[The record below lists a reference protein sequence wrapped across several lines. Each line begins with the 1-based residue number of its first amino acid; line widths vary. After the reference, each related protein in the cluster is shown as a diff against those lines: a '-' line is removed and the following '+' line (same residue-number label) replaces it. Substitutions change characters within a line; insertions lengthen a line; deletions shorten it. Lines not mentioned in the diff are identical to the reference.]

1 VAARTPQA
9 PQVLPPVALER
20 VSSAVPWP
28 RGIVWLDGQLA
39 VLARGRHRS
48 YGGPAPEVQDLEAT
62 LFLIDPEVREPFVAG
77 QPASERVAQNG
88 RVLTSPDPAVVHI
101 YDRSKP
107 PLENFLMS
115 RPFCTMK
122 YDAVSRNLIFCGYS
136 GVDLSGEGG
145 GPTFRKNATDALY
158 RYDLRTGTW
167 GVIEMHDAD
176 SVPREEQTHVVSNE
190 RYPHHDPQT
199 NAPPHGWLN
208 GPNGCEVAG
217 RWLYA
222 VGKDNHALARYDLEP
237 IRRDPASPPPPSE
250 LVLEDEIDVRING
263 ELRRIPMHGHSAVT
277 AHGDYL
283 YLASRTSSLV
293 VRFPI
298 GPEGDLVR
306 PIVGELIAE
315 FEPYSKETKRSADLW
330 EMVASA
336 DGELFI
342 TTSRDGLLWR
352 FRPDPAVPFD
362 GDNRRAD
369 GPTANRPWIDA
380 KQMTGNKRATI
391 SNLTFAPDG
400 SIYFCMTMPEEGR
413 ELAGVVM
420 RASAQG

>member
-1 VAARTPQA
+1 
-9 PQVLPPVALER
+9 
-20 VSSAVPWP
+20 
-28 RGIVWLDGQLA
+28 
-39 VLARGRHRS
+39 
-48 YGGPAPEVQDLEAT
+48 
-62 LFLIDPEVREPFVAG
+62 
-77 QPASERVAQNG
+77 
-88 RVLTSPDPAVVHI
+88 
-101 YDRSKP
+101 
-107 PLENFLMS
+107 
-115 RPFCTMK
+115 
-122 YDAVSRNLIFCGYS
+122 
-136 GVDLSGEGG
+136 
-145 GPTFRKNATDALY
+145 
-158 RYDLRTGTW
+158 
-167 GVIEMHDAD
+167 
-176 SVPREEQTHVVSNE
+176 
-190 RYPHHDPQT
+190 
-199 NAPPHGWLN
+199 
-208 GPNGCEVAG
+208 
-217 RWLYA
+217 
-222 VGKDNHALARYDLEP
+222 
-237 IRRDPASPPPPSE
+237 
-250 LVLEDEIDVRING
+250 VLEDEIDVRING
-263 ELRRIPMHGHSAVT
+263 ELRRIPMHGHRAVT